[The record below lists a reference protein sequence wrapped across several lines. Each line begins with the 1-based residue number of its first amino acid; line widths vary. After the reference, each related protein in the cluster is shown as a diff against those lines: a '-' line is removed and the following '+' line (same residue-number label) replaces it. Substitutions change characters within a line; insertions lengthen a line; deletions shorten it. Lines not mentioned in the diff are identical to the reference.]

1 MSFILS
7 IFRSNYLSIYL
18 SINISI
24 YLSINLAFFLFL
36 QGVTESDPSVRG
48 PAAETRQV
56 RRPAD
61 DERGNISIQ

>member
-1 MSFILS
+1 M
-7 IFRSNYLSIYL
+7 IYL
-18 SINISI
+18 YIF
-24 YLSINLAFFLFL
+24 LAFFLFL